1 MTPRLYHQG
10 AATLK
15 LRRSKPSDM
24 TARLA
29 VVAGSATSTET
40 ATCQGKS
47 NYWTGHDGPM
57 TPTFLW
63 RKAPQQKLFRTER
76 LWYSLQ
82 LPRVPRNE
90 GPHIPAYGMLPL
102 LLKRNLQ
109 LEPNGCNMI
118 KLESFLLSRA
128 YHSTTVTNKLNVR
141 INEIHQKT
149 GARVSRCFPKPI
161 ASLNDLVVQNQNPKI
176 IPVRDTCTPAPLQ
189 NKLFCHT
196 WPYYS

>member
-1 MTPRLYHQG
+1 
-10 AATLK
+10 
-15 LRRSKPSDM
+15 
-24 TARLA
+24 
-29 VVAGSATSTET
+29 
-40 ATCQGKS
+40 
-47 NYWTGHDGPM
+47 M

-118 KLESFLLSRA
+118 QTGKLPAVTGVSFNYRFFFLG
-128 YHSTTVTNKLNVR
+128 TNKLNVR

-176 IPVRDTCTPAPLQ
+176 IPVRDTCTPAPLE

-196 WPYYS
+196 